1 MRIAILGAP
10 GSGKGTQAKLLSDRY
25 RVPQI
30 STGDLLREAAKD
42 EKRLD
47 QETRDVMQAGQ
58 LVSDEIVLELLEE
71 RLRRKDA
78 KRGFIIDG
86 YPRNIPQAQALD
98 TLLGM
103 LGRALQI
110 SIYVEVDDEVL
121 VKRITG
127 RVGCE
132 DCGTIFNRHYSPPRV
147 RGKCDNCDGKL
158 VSRSDD
164 NTRTVA
170 VRIKVYHEE
179 TSPLINYYK
188 AQHKLRTVPAMG
200 NIDEIQQ
207 KICDIVDLEIRPLEV
222 KTLETAAET
231 LDEEV
236 STIIAG
242 GQINRVIPTPES
254 LAKKKRKA
262 KAVSAKAAS
271 AARSATTSKKTARKK
286 ATSKKTGSR
295 KTIVA
300 KGTGKPTVNKSAAK
314 KTVTKKAASKAA
326 VEKRPVTK
334 KTTSKRAPVTKKAS
348 TKKVARKTAPVRK
361 TASKQAAVKKKAVK
375 KKASKKVSK
384 QAAVKKKAS
393 KKVSKQ
399 AATKKVTKKVA
410 KKTTKKKVAAK

>member
-10 GSGKGTQAKLLSDRY
+10 GSGKGTQAKSLSERY

-30 STGDLLREAAKD
+30 STGDLLREAVKD
-42 EKRLD
+42 EKKLD
-47 QETRDVMQAGQ
+47 QQTRDIMRAGQ

-71 RLRRKDA
+71 RLRRKDT
-78 KRGFIIDG
+78 KRGFVIDG

-103 LGRALQI
+103 LGRSLQI
-110 SIYVEVDDEVL
+110 SIYVEVDDQVL

-127 RVGCE
+127 RAGCE
-132 DCGTIFNRHYSPPRV
+132 DCGAIYNRHYSPPKT
-147 RGKCDNCDGKL
+147 RGKCDNCGGKL

-164 NTRTVA
+164 NAKTVA
-170 VRIKVYHEE
+170 VRIGVYHED

-200 NIDEIQQ
+200 NIEDIQQ
-207 KICDIVDLEIRPLEV
+207 KICDIIDLEIRPLEV

-271 AARSATTSKKTARKK
+271 TARSAATAGKKTASKNAINKKTGTRKTTAAKGASTPTTKKPAVKKTGIKKTSSKKISAKKKVATKKVATKKVAKKAAPVHKTARKK
-286 ATSKKTGSR
+286 AVVKK
-295 KTIVA
+295 A
-300 KGTGKPTVNKSAAK
+300 PAK
-314 KTVTKKAASKAA
+314 KKG
-326 VEKRPVTK
+326 
-334 KTTSKRAPVTKKAS
+334 
-348 TKKVARKTAPVRK
+348 
-361 TASKQAAVKKKAVK
+361 VKKKGVK
-375 KKASKKVSK
+375 KKVSK
-384 QAAVKKKAS
+384 NIS
-393 KKVSKQ
+393 KRT
-399 AATKKVTKKVA
+399 ATKKVTKKVA
-410 KKTTKKKVAAK
+410 KKTTKKKAAAK